1 MKLIFGKKTI
11 TISLLMFTIFL
22 LGAFIPPPEKIYK
35 NLKVLPKNTS
45 KAELDKIMDGFKVA
59 LGVKCNHCHA
69 PQADNPKK
77 LDFVSDAK
85 PEKEVARKMM
95 RMTEKINKKYFHDQE
110 LQNGKALLAVSCGT
124 CHNGNEKPKAL

>member
-1 MKLIFGKKTI
+1 MKFIFGKKTI
-11 TISLLMFTIFL
+11 TIAFLMLTVFL
-22 LGAFIPPPEKIYK
+22 LGAFIPPPEKVYK

-45 KAELDKIMDGFKVA
+45 KVELDRVMDSFKVA

-69 PQADNPKK
+69 PQADNPKR
-77 LDFVSDAK
+77 LDFVSDTK
-85 PEKEVARKMM
+85 PEKEIARKMM

-110 LQNGKALLAVSCGT
+110 LQNGKALLAVSCVT